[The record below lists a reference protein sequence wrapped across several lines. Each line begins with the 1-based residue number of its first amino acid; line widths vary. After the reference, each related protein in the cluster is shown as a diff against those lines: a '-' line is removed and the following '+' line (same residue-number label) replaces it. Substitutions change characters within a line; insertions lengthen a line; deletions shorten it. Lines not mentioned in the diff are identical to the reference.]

1 MIAFHGLKHKFYIT
15 LKPNRLKHWA
25 HDSDLRRL
33 KKVRYVLWFM
43 FGVLLAYGYYM
54 MDQVDPDY
62 VKACYAQGISATVV
76 YAEGLFYFRHA
87 FGLFLVDAT
96 VLLIAN
102 IHIAVFRNPLTVN
115 TIQKVCI
122 ECARYGSVAG
132 GFYAIGA
139 PVPTTISHFQY
150 IQFRKSF
157 WSRVMG
163 PLKNW
168 IVVYV
173 VCITY
178 LTI

>member
-1 MIAFHGLKHKFYIT
+1 
-15 LKPNRLKHWA
+15 
-25 HDSDLRRL
+25 
-33 KKVRYVLWFM
+33 
-43 FGVLLAYGYYM
+43 M

-132 GFYAIGA
+132 GFYAIGDIHRF
-139 PVPTTISHFQY
+139 PQPSPISNIFNSVSPSG
-150 IQFRKSF
+150 R
-157 WSRVMG
+157 G
-163 PLKNW
+163 
-168 IVVYV
+168 
-173 VCITY
+173 
-178 LTI
+178 